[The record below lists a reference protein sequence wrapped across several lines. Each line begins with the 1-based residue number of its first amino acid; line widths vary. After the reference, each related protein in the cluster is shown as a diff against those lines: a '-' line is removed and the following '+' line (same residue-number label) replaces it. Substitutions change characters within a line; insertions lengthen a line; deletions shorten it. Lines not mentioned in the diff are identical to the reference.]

1 MRLTRPSA
9 IRVVAAI
16 SGAAW
21 VWSWRTMYLEIHRWK
36 HVTRS
41 FRFNPPPPIPGANIR
56 PRPGLPLRALFVCSA
71 AAPMVFVGTVIAGMI
86 RTRMRVFATGGGARP
101 TTPTP

>member
-1 MRLTRPSA
+1 MVNRSSA
-9 IRVVAAI
+9 IRAAAAI
-16 SGAAW
+16 GGAVWA
-21 VWSWRTMYLEIHRWK
+21 WSWYTMYLEIHRWK